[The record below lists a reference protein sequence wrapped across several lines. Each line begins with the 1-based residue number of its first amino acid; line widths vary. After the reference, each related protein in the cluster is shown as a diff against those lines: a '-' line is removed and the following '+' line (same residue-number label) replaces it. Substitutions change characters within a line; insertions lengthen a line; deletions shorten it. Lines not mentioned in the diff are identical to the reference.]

1 MTALLPKLPD
11 PDALVALAAQPW
23 PWLCLALVGAVLL
36 FGGEKLLRPG
46 AVLLAVALGATGGA
60 LLASRLAPAGIAAAP
75 SWLVGGAAGVVLGV
89 VVAAALWRAA
99 VAAASCIV
107 VAIACVLGT
116 AIHLG
121 LNPSVAQPSDE
132 AVAAYAETARTG
144 LLSYER
150 DADTAALRDA
160 GSRAVIITG
169 AEAARAWS
177 SLPAESRASLAG
189 SLILGGLAGLLVGGL
204 IPRVSGAAMTAAA
217 GGAVLLGS
225 LAALWNSQ
233 GWHIPVQPSAAV
245 VLAAWAFVTL
255 VGLSSQAVLSRRRH
269 PAPAPAA

>member
-1 MTALLPKLPD
+1 MATLLPQLPD
-11 PDALVALAAQPW
+11 PDALAAFASQPW
-23 PWLCLALVGAVLL
+23 PWLCLAIVGAALL

-46 AVLLAVALGATGGA
+46 AVVLAVALGAIGGG
-60 LLASRLAPAGIAAAP
+60 LLASRVAPGGIAGAP
-75 SWLVGGAAGVVLGV
+75 SWLVGGVAGVVLGV

-99 VAAASCIV
+99 VAAASCAV

-116 AIHLG
+116 AVHLG
-121 LNPSVAQPSDE
+121 LGADTVHPSEE
-132 AVAAYAETARTG
+132 ALAAYADTARG
-144 LLSYER
+144 SLLSAER
-150 DADTAALRDA
+150 DGAALRDA
-160 GSRAVIITG
+160 GSRAAAITG

-189 SLILGGLAGLLVGGL
+189 SLILGALAGLLVGGL
-204 IPRVSGAAMTAAA
+204 LPRVSGAAMTAAA

-233 GWHIPVQPSAAV
+233 GWQVPVHPSAGV
-245 VLAAWAFVTL
+245 VLASWACVTL
-255 VGLSSQAVLSRRRH
+255 VGLTSQIAMSRKKTPA

>member
-1 MTALLPKLPD
+1 MATILPQLPD
-11 PDALVALAAQPW
+11 PDALAAFATQPW

-36 FGGEKLLRPG
+36 FGGERLLRPG
-46 AVLLAVALGATGGA
+46 AVVLAVGLGSIGGG
-60 LLASRLAPAGIAAAP
+60 LLASRIAPSGIAGAP
-75 SWLVGGAAGVVLGV
+75 SWLVGGIAGVVLGV

-99 VAAASCIV
+99 VAAASCAV

-116 AIHLG
+116 AVHLG
-121 LNPSVAQPSDE
+121 LGAETVQPSEE
-132 AVAAYAETARTG
+132 ALAAYTDTARG
-144 LLSYER
+144 SLMSSDP
-150 DADTAALRDA
+150 DAAALRVA
-160 GSRAVIITG
+160 SRRAAAITG

-204 IPRVSGAAMTAAA
+204 MPRVSGAAMTAAT

-233 GWHIPVQPSAAV
+233 GWQVPMHPSAGV
-245 VLAAWAFVTL
+245 VLAAWAGVTL
-255 VGLSSQAVLSRRRH
+255 VGLTSQIAMSRKKA
-269 PAPAPAA
+269 PAPAPATAA